1 MSNVSHGWGSRE
13 LWRAWKYDDTF
24 SKEVSS
30 CPKWNSYISPKKRVN
45 RRQDM
50 ATRKRESRSFGV
62 KNIPFMVQLIIKQSV
77 AGASLAYFSG
87 KAMEPHHHDSFRQT
101 FYQAQDWHHL
111 CGQGLANSATIMPPS
126 GWWVSIPGDHINSQD
141 FSFFLF
147 FLSKTGR
154 FVLHFPLGNG
164 RIDWTASKLNGLDSV
179 FVLLAMRKEMR
190 IWVGP
195 VEEKG
200 NCGLCEYVPSYF
212 RGMKRRHCWCQGEM
226 GRKIKVFKIGEEE
239 EEKAEMD
246 K

>member
-1 MSNVSHGWGSRE
+1 MSNISHGWGSRE
-13 LWRAWKYDDTF
+13 LWHACKYDDTF

-30 CPKWNSYISPKKRVN
+30 CPKWNSYIFPKKRVIK
-45 RRQDM
+45 RQDV
-50 ATRKRESRSFGV
+50 ATRKKESQSFGV
-62 KNIPFMVQLIIKQSV
+62 KNIPFTVQLIIKQSV

-87 KAMEPHHHDSFRQT
+87 KAMEPHHHDSFRPT

-111 CGQGLANSATIMPPS
+111 CGQGLADSATVMAQ
-126 GWWVSIPGDHINSQD
+126 VADELA
-141 FSFFLF
+141 FLVITSTVKTFF

-164 RIDWTASKLNGLDSV
+164 RRDWTASKLNGLDSV

-190 IWVGP
+190 IWVGLM
-195 VEEKG
+195 EEKG

-226 GRKIKVFKIGEEE
+226 GRKIKAFKMGEEE
-239 EEKAEMD
+239 EEKEEIG